1 MGVTARLLGL
11 VLVCLAMALTPLVL
25 AEPPDQTWLGGYW
38 DDDDVDD
45 VVAFISN
52 TYGFVDVS
60 ASHAPIFEDVA
71 RLESLSLTVTPVPD
85 VRLYRPRAPPV
96 VATAA

>member
-1 MGVTARLLGL
+1 MGVTVRLLGL
-11 VLVCLAMALTPLVL
+11 VLVCLAMALTPFVL

-38 DDDDVDD
+38 DDDDVGD

-52 TYGFVDVS
+52 TYGLVDVS
-60 ASHAPIFEDVA
+60 APHAPIFEDVA

-96 VATAA
+96 VTTAA